1 VPPYASSAKEHSRSY
16 SNVRDV
22 TEQQTNDDVYN
33 HLHEKEKLDAD
44 DDYDH
49 AAGIA
54 SHVNELGDYSHLHSA
69 GGNKRLNLSVD
80 DDYAS
85 AEPEDTNTDDYF
97 TLEKQ

>member
-1 VPPYASSAKEHSRSY
+1 
-16 SNVRDV
+16 
-22 TEQQTNDDVYN
+22 VYN
-33 HLHEKEKLDAD
+33 HLHEKEKLDVD

-49 AAGIA
+49 AAGVA
-54 SHVNELGDYSHLHSA
+54 SHVTEHDDYSHLQSA
-69 GGNKRLNLSVD
+69 GGNKRTNLSVD